1 MRRIAAV
8 FCTIGYVGAIKF
20 ERRAP
25 KGAVQRRG
33 TLSFRHGLCREYLK
47 EFGVDDSTKREI
59 WILTLSTLAAVPVV
73 ATLAM
78 AVVSGIVTW

>member
-1 MRRIAAV
+1 MSDAR
-8 FCTIGYVGAIKF
+8 
-20 ERRAP
+20 RRAQSNDAEHCP
-25 KGAVQRRG
+25 SGMVCVANI
-33 TLSFRHGLCREYLK
+33 LK

>member
-1 MRRIAAV
+1 VSRNI
-8 FCTIGYVGAIKF
+8 
-20 ERRAP
+20 
-25 KGAVQRRG
+25 
-33 TLSFRHGLCREYLK
+33 LK

-59 WILTLSTLAAVPVV
+59 WILTLSTLAAMPVV